1 MRSRTPGS
9 FRIGNQQRTYALYLD
24 PRTRGAHRVN
34 RILASI
40 RDDLD
45 QGGTANV
52 RQILRGPIELYRI
65 ELELPELAYQR
76 TTILDR
82 ESLTALL
89 ERTPEQALRERFTF
103 R

>member
-1 MRSRTPGS
+1 MNRTPGS
-9 FRIGNQQRTYALYLD
+9 FRVGSQRRTYSVYID
-24 PRTRGAHRVN
+24 PRSRRAHRIN

-40 RDDLD
+40 REDLD
-45 QGGTANV
+45 QGGTASV
-52 RQILRGPIELYRI
+52 RQILRGPVELYRL

-82 ESLTALL
+82 ETLTALL
-89 ERTPEQALRERFTF
+89 ERTDEPALRERFTF